1 MPSAPQTASP
11 MPATATGTNRDAF
24 QPSEWGMLTGVALI
38 WGSSFFFIDIALDA
52 FRPGVVSLVRVL
64 FGVTT
69 LALFPQS
76 RRPVGRGHLPRIV
89 LLGIVWIGIPMI
101 LFPVAQQWIASSV
114 AGMLNAAV
122 PIFTAIWATALLR
135 MFPGPRQMIGI
146 GIGFLGV
153 IAISIPELA
162 DSSSTMLGVSLVVLA
177 VFLYGLASNL
187 AVPLQQEY
195 GAMPVL
201 LRAQLAAL
209 VILVPYGLFQIS
221 GSTWAMR
228 SALIMLPLG
237 VLGTALAYVLMA
249 TLVGRVG
256 GTRGSIATYFIPL
269 VSIALGVLILGE
281 PLHPLALVGT
291 ALVLVGAWITSRK
304 ET

>member
-1 MPSAPQTASP
+1 

-38 WGSSFFFIDIALDA
+38 WGASFFFIDIALNA
-52 FRPGVVSLVRVL
+52 FQPGVVAMVRVIL
-64 FGVTT
+64 GATT

-76 RRPVGRGHLPRIV
+76 RQPVGREHLPRIV

-101 LFPVAQQWIASSV
+101 LFPVAQQSGIASSV

-122 PIFTAIWATALLR
+122 PIFTAIWATVLLR
-135 MFPGPRQMIGI
+135 TFPGTRQMIGI
-146 GIGFLGV
+146 SIGFLGV
-153 IAISIPELA
+153 VAISIPELA
-162 DSSSTMLGVSLVVLA
+162 DSSSMMIGVGLVVLA
-177 VFLYGLASNL
+177 VMLYGLASNL
-187 AVPLQQEY
+187 AVPLQQQY

-209 VILVPYGLFQIS
+209 VIIVPYGLFQIS
-221 GSTWAMR
+221 GSTWAIR
-228 SALIMLPLG
+228 SALVMIPLG
-237 VLGTALAYVLMA
+237 MLGTALAYVLMA

-256 GTRGSIATYFIPL
+256 GTRGSIAIYFVPI
-269 VSIALGVLILGE
+269 VSIALGVLILDE
-281 PLHPLALVGT
+281 PFNPIALTGT